1 MDKSIVFVKTGS
13 RLAIQHLLAKQ
24 PGTVLEKMPGLLMPI
39 INECQEVGNVAMV
52 ARRHDVFPNTIHG
65 WIRNN
70 RKNGSVKRL
79 PKQKDIRMTELERR
93 IELISTENNQLKN
106 IVIEKE
112 LELAVL
118 RELRDQVN
126 PR

>member
-1 MDKSIVFVKTGS
+1 M
-13 RLAIQHLLAKQ
+13 KQ
-24 PGTVLEKMPGLLMPI
+24 KKYSDEFKQQI

-52 ARRHDVFPNTIHG
+52 ARRHDVSPNTIHG

>member
-1 MDKSIVFVKTGS
+1 M
-13 RLAIQHLLAKQ
+13 KQ
-24 PGTVLEKMPGLLMPI
+24 KKYSDEFKQQI

>member
-1 MDKSIVFVKTGS
+1 
-13 RLAIQHLLAKQ
+13 
-24 PGTVLEKMPGLLMPI
+24 
-39 INECQEVGNVAMV
+39 
-52 ARRHDVFPNTIHG
+52 
-65 WIRNN
+65 
-70 RKNGSVKRL
+70 
-79 PKQKDIRMTELERR
+79 MTELERR

>member
-52 ARRHDVFPNTIHG
+52 ARRHDVSPNTIHG
-65 WIRNN
+65 WIRIN
-70 RKNGSVKRL
+70 
-79 PKQKDIRMTELERR
+79 
-93 IELISTENNQLKN
+93 
-106 IVIEKE
+106 
-112 LELAVL
+112 
-118 RELRDQVN
+118 
-126 PR
+126 